1 MNGRKSFGFKHK
13 AALHRGLRRR
23 VNRLIS
29 GVNFT
34 SCAGPEKQ
42 GIRTKL
48 RATKR
53 RHKRAKPNPRRHR
66 FWLSFLRIAQEACN
80 RLNRDIGGS
89 LRHCIACA
97 SIFCACCNP
106 SAAPPIAES
115 RAMTEGS
122 TNGSQANVPAAPPVA
137 DNSGGGSSPKLR
149 GMDGNPQG
157 HVGPLLWQ
165 SFRDAVAHLHTVSL
179 PDPSEEARFGLSSR
193 TYATPQAMLMRCQGT
208 KFIMTRGPA
217 LIAPGA
223 DQLLIMLQIEGS
235 VDRHCAGRRMRI
247 EPGDIAITDYTRPS
261 HSVATDYENLIVVLA
276 RDSVPAALLALEPHG
291 LIFPRGSGAARLI
304 GAAMR
309 ELYAQADDLTVS
321 EAEAAVQGILALT
334 TACAR
339 IRLAGD
345 ELDHVKS
352 KRKAALDYIDA
363 HLWNAQLDP
372 DEIAE
377 ATNLSRASL
386 YRLLAAEGGIRALLL
401 KRRLDEALRLMLE
414 DHKGERSLK
423 EIVKRCGFGGTSQ
436 FTRAFR
442 ARFGAP
448 PRQYRALVR
457 QQDLDWHEARL
468 MADGFEQDAFLWRQQ
483 GLNGSKPPGAPG

>member
-1 MNGRKSFGFKHK
+1 M
-13 AALHRGLRRR
+13 A
-23 VNRLIS
+23 
-29 GVNFT
+29 
-34 SCAGPEKQ
+34 
-42 GIRTKL
+42 
-48 RATKR
+48 
-53 RHKRAKPNPRRHR
+53 
-66 FWLSFLRIAQEACN
+66 
-80 RLNRDIGGS
+80 
-89 LRHCIACA
+89 
-97 SIFCACCNP
+97 
-106 SAAPPIAES
+106 
-115 RAMTEGS
+115 EGS

-137 DNSGGGSSPKLR
+137 ENNEGVSSPKLR

-165 SFRDAVAHLHTVSL
+165 SFRDAVAHLHSVSL
-179 PDPSEEARFGLSSR
+179 PDLSEEARFGLSTR
-193 TYATPQAMLMRCQGT
+193 TYATPQAMLMHCQGT
-208 KFIMTRGPA
+208 AFIMTRGPA

-235 VDRHCAGRRMRI
+235 VDRHCAGRRVRI

-276 RDSVPAALLALEPHG
+276 RDSVPTALLALDPHG

-304 GAAMR
+304 AAAMR

-321 EAEAAVQGILALT
+321 EAEAAIQGIVALT

-363 HLWNAQLDP
+363 HLWNAQLGP

-377 ATNLSRASL
+377 AASLSRASL

-414 DHKGERSLK
+414 DHKDERSLK

-483 GLNGSKPPGAPG
+483 GLNGSKPSSGTG